1 MTLSGK
7 RVLITG
13 AGGFIGS
20 HLAEEAVRQGAHVR
34 ALLHYNAM
42 RDRGNLSRVAPEIDR
57 EIDYVFGDIIDPE
70 YVQSITEG
78 VDVIF
83 HLAALIAIPYS
94 YLAPRN
100 YVKVNVEG
108 TLNVLE
114 AARRHG
120 VQRVVHTSTSEVY
133 GTAQY
138 VPIDEAHPLQGQSP
152 YSASKIGADKIA
164 ESYYRSFDVPVVTV
178 RPFNTYG
185 PRQSA
190 RAFIPTVIMQAL
202 ESERTAIKLGST
214 TPVRDLT
221 FVTDTAN
228 GFLTAAVTPG
238 LEGGTFNL
246 GVGSGQTVGEVAA
259 MILDIVGSK
268 AVIET
273 DEQRI
278 RPSKSEVERLVS
290 DNRLFQAQSGWAPK
304 VGLREGLERTIEHF
318 RSHHDRRDVDRYVV

>member
-1 MTLSGK
+1 MPALSGK

-20 HLAEEAVRQGAHVR
+20 HLVEEVVRRGAKVK

-42 RDRGNLSRVAPEIDR
+42 RDRGNLSELDPRIMREVEVA
-57 EIDYVFGDIIDPE
+57 FGDITDPE
-70 YVQSITEG
+70 YVSSVVEG
-78 VDVIF
+78 TDTVF

-94 YLAPRN
+94 YVAPRN
-100 YVKVNVEG
+100 YVRVNIEG

-114 AARRHG
+114 AVRRHG
-120 VQRVVHTSTSEVY
+120 VARMIHTSTSEVY

-152 YSASKIGADKIA
+152 YSASKIGADKLVEA
-164 ESYYRSFDVPVVTV
+164 YYRSFDVPVVTV

-185 PRQSA
+185 PRQSM
-190 RAFIPTVIMQAL
+190 RAFIPTVITQAL
-202 ESERTAIKLGST
+202 ERKVLRLGAT

-221 FVTDTAN
+221 FVTDTAK
-228 GFLTAAVTPG
+228 GFVAASEVPN

-246 GVGSGQTVGEVAA
+246 GVGSGQTIGEVAKA
-259 MILDIVGSK
+259 ILDILGSDAK
-268 AVIET
+268 IEI

-278 RPSKSEVERLVS
+278 RPAKSEVERLIS
-290 DNRLFQAQSGWAPK
+290 NNALFSSLSGWEPL
-304 VGLREGLERTIEHF
+304 VDLREGLMQTIEYLRVH
-318 RSHHDRRDVDRYVV
+318 RDHRDIDTYVV